1 MKELSLIPKKYHF
14 SRVQKVRDF
23 SFLKSKYF
31 LVFLV
36 VIFVCLV
43 TIGFLVYKEI
53 VLSKESKNLNDQL
66 QSLSQK
72 LSPDLERTA
81 VELEKKLDKI
91 SLLSE
96 SRIYSSQLFNLLE
109 ELTIPEVQFLKS
121 QIDLEKAEINF
132 EGRADDYRSLAQ
144 QINVFEKDKNI
155 KSVITS
161 GIELGE
167 DGRLKFNFKINF
179 DKDLISHNKK

>member
-53 VLSKESKNLNDQL
+53 VLSKESKNLNDQF
-66 QSLSQK
+66 QSLNQILDPKSERMAVK
-72 LSPDLERTA
+72 LEN
-81 VELEKKLDKI
+81 KLDKI

-96 SRIYSSQLFNLLE
+96 SHIYSSQLFNLLE
-109 ELTIPEVQFLKS
+109 ELTLPEVQFLKL
-121 QIDLEKAEINF
+121 QIDLEKAEISLD
-132 EGRADDYRSLAQ
+132 GQTDSYKSLAR
-144 QINVFEKDKNI
+144 QITIFEENKNI
-155 KSVITS
+155 KSVVAS
-161 GIELGE
+161 GIQLGE
-167 DGRLKFNFKINF
+167 DGRLKFHLKITF
-179 DKDLISHNKK
+179 DKIIIFR